1 MTEDRPKSP
10 GGLNNVVKY
19 FGLMMVV
26 IYLGAGIMLLLPGIQ
41 ISFLY
46 GNSRLVLGI
55 ALVVY
60 GLFRAWRSFKS
71 LRNENL

>member
-1 MTEDRPKSP
+1 MTEVRPASP
-10 GGLNNVVKY
+10 GGLNKVLKY
-19 FGLMMVV
+19 FGLIMVV
-26 IYLGAGIMLLLPGIQ
+26 IYLAVGIMLLLPRFQ

-71 LRNENL
+71 LKN